1 MKSHNIRSSVL
12 LALTL
17 ATTPTLSDPNQVQ
30 SHDSILAAAKSHLVE
45 ALAHQIGKS
54 SIEITSLDHRLR
66 LIQCAEPLE
75 TFLPSSSK
83 TMGKTTVGVRCHAPK
98 PWTLYVTA
106 NIAIQGPVVIAV
118 RDLSRGAPIEP
129 SDIRLV
135 ERDTS
140 NLLRGH
146 FDALNQVV
154 GRTLKRSLR
163 RDQVI
168 TPSLLVVW
176 KTIKRGQEIT
186 ILAGSGGVEVRMKG
200 KAMRSGN
207 PGELIPIQNLSSKKK
222 LDARVVSAGIVRID

>member
-1 MKSHNIRSSVL
+1 
-12 LALTL
+12 
-17 ATTPTLSDPNQVQ
+17 
-30 SHDSILAAAKSHLVE
+30 
-45 ALAHQIGKS
+45 
-54 SIEITSLDHRLR
+54 
-66 LIQCAEPLE
+66 
-75 TFLPSSSK
+75 
-83 TMGKTTVGVRCHAPK
+83 
-98 PWTLYVTA
+98 
-106 NIAIQGPVVIAV
+106 
-118 RDLSRGAPIEP
+118 LSRGAPIEP
-129 SDIRLV
+129 SDIKLV